1 MVLGVYPIEGFD
13 ISDSLIVALIAIAI
27 VFAALLVIIVISSLI
42 QMGMKKVDSF
52 SHIQPRE
59 ENKIL
64 DEDEDAAVAAIV
76 ATIDFYKETKQNA
89 RLVSIKKIED

>member
-1 MVLGVYPIEGFD
+1 MVLGVLDPKITIGE
-13 ISDSLIVALIAIAI
+13 SLLYSLIAIVI
-27 VFAALLVIIVISSLI
+27 VFVALLVIIIISGAI
-42 QMGMKKVDSF
+42 QKGMHKVDSY

>member
-1 MVLGVYPIEGFD
+1 MVLGVYPTEGFG
-13 ISDSLIVALIAIAI
+13 IGDSLIVALVAIII
-27 VFAALLVIIVISSLI
+27 VFVSLLVIIVISSLI